1 MCVSC
6 KTEKGSPFVKSV
18 IPIACGA
25 AHSAWQIAV
34 SEVQRQAIYADPNWP
49 DHPEQATSGLAV
61 ARQMGMVSYRTAEGY
76 QAKFGRALQQQNQKD
91 DGKVQQQ
98 QQPPYGSSTIFQAQ
112 SYLQYQGIKFL
123 SRFDPVTYVKLTEQ
137 MDSHDIARG
146 RGDSLEQVLA
156 RVDIPALVMGI
167 DSDVLY
173 PIAEQEFLAKHL
185 RKGTLKVI
193 SSPDGHDGFLLEQEQ
208 VGRNITA
215 FLDELEEEDGD
226 DDDA

>member
-1 MCVSC
+1 MLATKKQIDSS
-6 KTEKGSPFVKSV
+6 SPFVKSV

-49 DHPEQATSGLAV
+49 DHPEQATAGLAV
-61 ARQMGMVSYRTAEGY
+61 ARQMGMISYRTAEGY
-76 QAKFGRALQQQNQKD
+76 QGKFGRALQKQKD
-91 DGKVQQQ
+91 GKAQSA
-98 QQPPYGSSTIFQAQ
+98 PYGSSTIFQAQ
-112 SYLQYQGIKFL
+112 SYLQYQGTKFL

-146 RGDSLEQVLA
+146 RGASSLEEVLQ

-173 PIAEQEFLAKHL
+173 PIAEQEFLARHL
-185 RKGTLKVI
+185 RKGRLKVI
-193 SSPDGHDGFLLEQEQ
+193 TSPDGHDGFLLEQEQ
-208 VGRNITA
+208 VGRNITE
-215 FLDELEEEDGD
+215 FLDELEESDID
-226 DDDA
+226 DE